1 MVLLDILCRWSS
13 RKKLNRSGKSH
24 HTPAKNKPSSKN
36 KPNLDLE
43 YFTDRKLFSRQKGL
57 IFVYFVQICGQILG
71 GVVTTLGHLSHRMAC
86 HASPH
91 QTCAPITWHLRRV
104 DIKRS
109 YNHTNHPELQFVS
122 NTKKST
128 PGVVCHVNR
137 DMAWHLELTV
147 ASRYNASI
155 RYFDIL
161 LWFET

>member
-1 MVLLDILCRWSS
+1 MGIGSSVTKKKNRINNDIGYRNQETYHPP
-13 RKKLNRSGKSH
+13 KKTH
-24 HTPAKNKPSSKN
+24 PAPKTNPAWIWGVPSKWVS
-36 KPNLDLE
+36 
-43 YFTDRKLFSRQKGL
+43 DRKTFSRQKGL

-91 QTCAPITWHLRRV
+91 QTCAPITWHLRQV

-137 DMAWHLELTV
+137 DMA
-147 ASRYNASI
+147 
-155 RYFDIL
+155 
-161 LWFET
+161 